1 MATYSKIKGDTALYL
16 PVGTLMPW
24 SKATTPSGFLYC
36 DGTPYSRTTYADLFA
51 VIGTAFGSGDGS
63 TTFNVP
69 DFQDKAAI
77 GASNNRTFGSNN
89 NTALADQTPNITF
102 NSASVTVTSN
112 HNIATQNQDV
122 TLPAHTHFTVADDDL
137 NEVSAVGGNAT
148 LPANLVT
155 SNTRIARSA
164 GNSQGNTDFK
174 YRLEKT
180 NGAADA
186 GLSSVAGSGTGS
198 HSHSVTGNILS
209 SFNQSNLA
217 ANASA
222 VDIENPYLAI
232 RYMIRF

>member
-36 DGTPYSRTTYADLFA
+36 DGTAYSRTTYADLFA

-69 DFQDKAAI
+69 DFQDRSAI
-77 GASNNRTFGSNN
+77 GESNNRAFGSNN

-102 NSASVTVTSN
+102 PSATRNMTVTD
-112 HNIATQNQDV
+112 NINVTASANV
-122 TLPAHTHFTVADDDL
+122 TLPAHTHYMATNDTSNATGQATATANNQV
-137 NEVSAVGGNAT
+137 AVGGSASDTNFRYQFVASNGT
-148 LPANLVT
+148 AVRGKT
-155 SNTRIARSA
+155 ST
-164 GNSQGNTDFK
+164 T
-174 YRLEKT
+174 
-180 NGAADA
+180 
-186 GLSSVAGSGTGS
+186 GSGNGS
-198 HSHSVTGNILS
+198 HSHNISGNVAA
-209 SFNQSNLA
+209 SFNQSNLN

-232 RYMIRF
+232 RYMIKF